1 MPAKRFDSVSCRARA
16 TARPPTPS
24 AVRIGVTAMPRELSS
39 TRPPTTRT
47 TRRTDV
53 RKSPVTPTASAGG
66 SSAISMATKR
76 PSTTHQ
82 SSDGRRIAWRTRLSP
97 VARWPVQRRKPRIS
111 AFRKSSAATV
121 TTTRATTGQKS
132 RGHKARMRVH
142 AIVGLTHAPRL
153 LWLDRRRRLGGRGV
167 AVGGGFLLGLGL
179 VLASQ
184 AQALWQFSLSFGFL
198 VGFAAGAFYAPLTAT
213 TTRWFTARRG
223 LAVALVSA
231 GIGLGIL
238 IVAPLARALTSAWDW
253 RVAMLVLGDLAWL
266 VIVPVALLLREPAT
280 GAVASD
286 DAEPGAQRDYTT
298 REVLAAPQFWAIA
311 LTHFA
316 CCAAHSGPIFHMVTH
331 ATDQGVAAMA
341 AATVFGVSD
350 LGSFVALALVF
361 GTAYGGV
368 MPLYALVT
376 REYFGEKVMGSAY
389 GAVFLIST
397 LGMGVGSFAGGWI
410 FDHLGSYAWLYLSSF
425 AIGTMAVV
433 LAFTFRRPRLPA
445 LALTEAAAAR

>member
-1 MPAKRFDSVSCRARA
+1 M
-16 TARPPTPS
+16 
-24 AVRIGVTAMPRELSS
+24 
-39 TRPPTTRT
+39 
-47 TRRTDV
+47 RRV
-53 RKSPVTPTASAGG
+53 FYGWIVVAASATIVCVALGCLFALG
-66 SSAISMATKR
+66 VFLAPIERAMGWSRGAISTVALLNWIAMGLGSFFWGAL
-76 PSTTHQ
+76 
-82 SSDGRRIAWRTRLSP
+82 SDRI
-97 VARWPVQRRKPRIS
+97 
-111 AFRKSSAATV
+111 
-121 TTTRATTGQKS
+121 
-132 RGHKARMRVH
+132 
-142 AIVGLTHAPRL
+142 
-153 LWLDRRRRLGGRGV
+153 GGRGV

-286 DAEPGAQRDYTT
+286 DAEPAARRDYTT

-331 ATDQGVAAMA
+331 ATDQGGAAP
-341 AATVFGVSD
+341 AATPAPCS
-350 LGSFVALALVF
+350 S
-361 GTAYGGV
+361 
-368 MPLYALVT
+368 PCP
-376 REYFGEKVMGSAY
+376 SA
-389 GAVFLIST
+389 
-397 LGMGVGSFAGGWI
+397 
-410 FDHLGSYAWLYLSSF
+410 
-425 AIGTMAVV
+425 
-433 LAFTFRRPRLPA
+433 RPRSHARLPSQPPSSVDTVPRGVISLRRFSRRFSPPLTRSKEEPPHGSERDESTAVREGRRRRGRGRVRRDRGDPGRGAGAGLRPGNEAPHPA
-445 LALTEAAAAR
+445 LERLRPRRR